1 MPDYRRRTCRR
12 CDGHSSVVGPMSW
25 SGLCNSCAKQLVAEN
40 LDGLMGKRG
49 PALRRWRRGVVLSA
63 GGVLLDDH
71 PQAKENPSQ

>member
-1 MPDYRRRTCRR
+1 M
-12 CDGHSSVVGPMSW
+12 SVVGPISW
-25 SGLCNSCAKQLVAEN
+25 SGLCRVCAQELVAEN

-63 GGVLLDDH
+63 GGVLPDSH